1 MLLLAC
7 VGIGLATGLLIGMFS
22 RATLPE
28 RSNLSVLLASVVGA
42 FGGLAGGLLGRAL
55 FHFGGRSGSGGMI
68 SQPSP
73 VMEIMLASGVA
84 AVGVLIYLLTMRKR
98 RVGSRVPR

>member
-7 VGIGLATGLLIGMFS
+7 VGIGLAIGLLMGIFL
-22 RATLPE
+22 RATLPG
-28 RSNLSVLLASVVGA
+28 RSDFSVLLPSVVGA

-68 SQPSP
+68 SRPSP

-84 AVGVLIYLLTMRKR
+84 AVGVLLYFLTKR
-98 RVGSRVPR
+98 TLGSRVPR